1 MMQLLEIKWK
11 LHKSHVIWESK
22 SCYECKCVDIQFLDS
37 LENYVG
43 FESKLLQ
50 QKQETFDSSL

>member
-1 MMQLLEIKWK
+1 MQLLEIKWK

-22 SCYECKCVDIQFLDS
+22 SCCDCRFVDIQFLDT
-37 LENYVG
+37 LVNYVE

-50 QKQETFDSSL
+50 KNQETFDSSL

>member
-11 LHKSHVIWESK
+11 LHKSHVILEPK
-22 SCYECKCVDIQFLDS
+22 SCCDWRFVDIQFLDI
-37 LENYVG
+37 LENYIG